1 MMSHD
6 APDSAPPL
14 SGWEGTAPEED
25 TALRQFILAQCA
37 FQRSSGEA
45 LGATILETD
54 AVIAVDS
61 GRAATMLNFAVLKQP
76 LFGADL
82 AAAMGPVQALY
93 ERPGTSGFAALY
105 SPLPTADL
113 SPWGWTLAGHPPMQL
128 RPASMPVLDTRS
140 VQVKRVGSAAERAR
154 FEQII
159 IDGFEFEEMRGCA
172 PGSLLGS
179 SLFED
184 ERFSAWIG
192 SVEGAPVSAAA
203 SMVEAG
209 MVNVVMVATVP
220 GARRKGGALAV
231 TQAAARPELGLPG
244 ALFSSD
250 DGRPVYERLGYAP
263 IMRGAFWYRN
273 R

>member
-1 MMSHD
+1 MSHD
-6 APDSAPPL
+6 AADSTPPL
-14 SGWEGTAPEED
+14 SGWEGAAPEQD

-54 AVIAVDS
+54 AFIAVDS
-61 GRAATMLNFAVLKQP
+61 GRPATMLNFAVLKQP
-76 LFGADL
+76 LFGAEL
-82 AAAMGPVQALY
+82 EAAMEPVQALY

-128 RPASMPVLDTRS
+128 RPASTPVLHTGS
-140 VQVKRVGSAAERAR
+140 VQVERVTGSANRAR

-159 IDGFEFEEMRGCA
+159 IDGFGFEEMRGSA
-172 PGSLLGS
+172 PGSLMGP

-192 SVEGAPVSAAA
+192 SVDGDPVSAAA

-220 GARRKGGALAV
+220 SGRRKGGGLAV

-244 ALFSSD
+244 VLFSSD
-250 DGRPVYERLGYAP
+250 DGRPVYERLGYVP